1 MSTLETAHNT
11 SSIQHLLGI
20 DGLDAATISA
30 ILDLAE
36 SYVERNRQKDKKHP
50 ILKGQTLINLFFEN
64 STRTRT
70 SFELAGKRLGM
81 DVINMTVA
89 SSSVKKGETLID
101 TAMTMNAMHADF
113 IVVRHPMSGAAQLLS
128 EKVQAC
134 TINAGDGSHQH
145 PTQALLD
152 ALTIRRRKGG
162 FEGVKIA
169 ICGDILNSRVA
180 RSNIQ
185 LLKTMGADVTIVAP
199 PPLMPA
205 APETL
210 GVHYCYDLAEGI
222 KDVDI
227 VMMLRIQFERM
238 SGRAIPTAREYF
250 MRYGLDA
257 DKLAL
262 AKPDALVMHPGPIN
276 RGVEIDT
283 EIADNV
289 ERSLILDQVEMG
301 VAVRQAILEYFANLN
316 A

>member
-1 MSTLETAHNT
+1 
-11 SSIQHLLGI
+11 
-20 DGLDAATISA
+20 
-30 ILDLAE
+30 
-36 SYVERNRQKDKKHP
+36 
-50 ILKGQTLINLFFEN
+50 
-64 STRTRT
+64 
-70 SFELAGKRLGM
+70 
-81 DVINMTVA
+81 
-89 SSSVKKGETLID
+89 
-101 TAMTMNAMHADF
+101 
-113 IVVRHPMSGAAQLLS
+113 VRHPMSGAAQLLS

-210 GVHYCYDLAEGI
+210 GVNYCYDLAEGI